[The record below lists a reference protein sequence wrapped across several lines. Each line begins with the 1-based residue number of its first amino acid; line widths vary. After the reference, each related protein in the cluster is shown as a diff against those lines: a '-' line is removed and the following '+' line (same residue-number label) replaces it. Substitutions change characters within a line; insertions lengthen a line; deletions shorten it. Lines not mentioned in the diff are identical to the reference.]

1 MPLDLSLFLGTIAA
15 FLLVGLPLI
24 RANVFLPERLDFQE
38 VPERSLT
45 PAQREFFLRHD
56 ALLAPLGYRPL
67 ATFRVLNLQGP
78 NLTRLYR
85 DQLGPGLSL
94 VSTLTSPDGGI
105 STSYVEFLQIFEG
118 GGRLT
123 TRNNQVSDLLEP
135 EPGHVVRD
143 FPAVTDL
150 AELKRLHE
158 IEVQETGKISRVPGR
173 KDDILSR
180 ANEFHLSFCKHQAS
194 LGLLRLEAASGRY
207 RATTK
212 LGLLGIA
219 GYLNPF
225 SDNFTWP
232 RLGLAL
238 AAGLILPVPA
248 SLCEPAGTRWLGE
261 AAGLSHPWAEGLFI
275 ASAFALGGFLLGLVL
290 QAKAFLWA
298 FLLGWT
304 ASRLAPHA
312 GFGHAFLSLGMGLAA
327 ELGSRARHRLDRV
340 A

>member
-1 MPLDLSLFLGTIAA
+1 MPLDLALFLGTIAA
-15 FLLVGLPLI
+15 FLLIGLPLI
-24 RANVFLPERLDFQE
+24 RANVFLPERLEFQE
-38 VPERSLT
+38 VPEASLT
-45 PAQREFFLRHD
+45 PAQRDFFLRHD
-56 ALLAPLGYRPL
+56 ALLAPLGYRAL
-67 ATFRVLNLQGP
+67 ANIRVLNLQGP
-78 NLTRLYR
+78 NLSRLYR
-85 DQLGPGLSL
+85 DQSGPGLCM
-94 VSTLTSPDGGI
+94 VSALTSADGGI
-105 STSYVEFLQIFEG
+105 STNYAEFLQVFQD

-123 TRNNQVSDLLEP
+123 TRNNQVSDLLKP

-150 AELKRLHE
+150 AELKRMHE
-158 IEVQETGKISRVPGR
+158 LKVQEIGKMSRVPGR
-173 KDDILSR
+173 KDEILSR

-194 LGLLRLEAASGRY
+194 LGLLRLEASSGRY

-225 SDNFTWP
+225 SDGFTWP

-238 AAGLILPVPA
+238 AAGIILPLAA
-248 SLCEPAGTRWLGE
+248 SHCEPAGTRRLAE
-261 AAGLSHPWAEGLFI
+261 AAGLSPFWAAGLFM
-275 ASAFALGGFLLGLVL
+275 ASAFALGGFFLGLVV
-290 QAKAFLWA
+290 QAKSFLWA

-312 GFGHAFLSLGMGLAA
+312 GFGHAFLSLGMGVAA
-327 ELGSRARHRLDRV
+327 ELGSRVRHRLARV